1 MKQTKWT
8 TFSISLVLMACL
20 SPSKV
25 SAATAGFQPE
35 ASTDYVVRNVETG
48 LFLRCSSD
56 KVGSHAAYFGT
67 MSEKNDESSYYLW
80 QFNAVGGGSLD
91 SLQ

>member
-1 MKQTKWT
+1 MQTKWPA
-8 TFSISLVLMACL
+8 FSILMVLMACL

-25 SAATAGFQPE
+25 SAATAGFQPA

-56 KVGSHAAYFGT
+56 KLRAAYFGT
-67 MSEKNDESSYYLW
+67 MSEKNDESNYYLW
-80 QFNAVGGGSLD
+80 QFNPEEGGGILD